1 MSVKNLKEAIKEF
14 AQRPNKEMA
23 LMINGQ
29 WGVGKTYFLKEL
41 NPHKFNKEKIV
52 FVSLKGVKNT
62 NDISRRA
69 LAATWTFT
77 KKLGLFNNVINNL
90 AGYFS
95 RGIVS
100 ISATDFIEM
109 FFEWK
114 NLNNIILIFDDFER
128 ISASDISYPE
138 VLFFIHSTFIETKT
152 CSVIIVGNEED
163 LAFKKKSKNVQDPD
177 KKGIPCPDEE
187 RYQEAKDKVVEN
199 TIYFEQRLIDI
210 FPEYLRNRYPAIQET
225 LSSFLR
231 SNSLS
236 LKILKETDNINIRKY
251 NRLFDSFI
259 QIYNEIGN
267 LSLKISDEHKN
278 RFLEE
283 VLLCLRELV
292 LIRPNRKNPPSLE
305 DVYNS
310 DGFFIDIDLFPSI
323 TQLIQK
329 GWMDVEMLR
338 EDLERRTATYAFND
352 SIGEDY
358 STIIHWFSR
367 PYQKV
372 LEAFSRLVKKSSS
385 FTTYD
390 LFLETSRYLKWFF
403 EAKLIDETIYAQYQR
418 ELLSN
423 FKYFL
428 MHLDDINLSITGRA
442 AEEEFIAVLRECQ
455 ELKKQEKLKEYEKN
469 LFSDKNLIQDP
480 IFQEFVR
487 SNPLIVL
494 EMYTDHAQAI
504 SDVHVLYTH
513 TSFLV
518 SCIKQIPPSKPVKEA
533 WYVFISKL
541 IDHINDPVAT
551 AVLEVMVTQVLSKD
565 DTGYQKL
572 LTRLEQKKSF
582 LKNKSTF

>member
-1 MSVKNLKEAIKEF
+1 MSVKDLKEVIKNF
-14 AQRPNKEMA
+14 VKRPNKEMA
-23 LMINGQ
+23 LMINGA
-29 WGVGKTYFLKEL
+29 WGVGKTYFLKNL
-41 NPHKFNKEKIV
+41 NPKELGKKKIV
-52 FVSLKGVKNT
+52 FVSLKGIKNT
-62 NDISRRA
+62 HDISRGV
-69 LAATWTFT
+69 LCATWKLT
-77 KKLGLFNNVINNL
+77 KNLGLVNNILNNL
-90 AGYFS
+90 ASHFTK
-95 RGIVS
+95 GIVS
-100 ISATDFIEM
+100 ITATDFVEV
-109 FFEWK
+109 FFEAIE
-114 NLNNIILIFDDFER
+114 LEDIILIFDDFER
-128 ISASDISYPE
+128 ISTSDISYSE
-138 VLFFIHSTFIETKT
+138 VLFFIHSTFIEEKKS
-152 CSVIIVGNEED
+152 SVIIVGNENELIFNNKAEND
-163 LAFKKKSKNVQDPD
+163 NNPND
-177 KKGIPCPDEE
+177 KTLSLEQQHYT
-187 RYQEAKDKVVEN
+187 RAKDKVVEN
-199 TIYFEQRLIDI
+199 TIYFEQRLINI
-210 FPEYLRNRYPAIQET
+210 FPEYLRNRYPAMQET

-428 MHLDDINLSITGRA
+428 MHSDDINLSITGRA
-442 AEEEFIAVLRECQ
+442 AEEEFIDVLRECQ

-480 IFQEFVR
+480 IFPEFVR

-565 DTGYQKL
+565 DTGYQEL